1 MTKSESR
8 AVNRI
13 GKLLFSYHGGF
24 IDCGDENQSMIAA
37 SLSALVRSAMTA
49 KSANELRAL
58 AAAWGV
64 ATHPAYIV

>member
-8 AVNRI
+8 AVARME
-13 GKLLFSYHGGF
+13 GF
-24 IDCGDENQSMIAA
+24 IKSGADQTMIAA
-37 SLSALVRSAMTA
+37 GLSALVRSAMTA
-49 KSANELRAL
+49 KSARELRAL